1 MSAPAELVAALP
13 QYDIGESIGE
23 GGMGVVFAG
32 VHRTL
37 GRSVAIKQLPWDV
50 LNHAAS
56 SELFDREARVLASL
70 DHPHI
75 VPVYDYVRTGREH
88 LLVMERLDGG
98 TVHSRFHGGGV
109 SGEQACAIGLAML
122 AGLHAAHRAGVL
134 HLDVK
139 PRNLLFSTQGVVK
152 VADFGIARV
161 ISEGATLVTHGGEIL
176 GTPAYIAPEQAMGN
190 ALSAAADV
198 YAAGTVLYELLSG
211 RLPFDNTRGAISMM
225 RQHMFTDPQPIAG
238 VPAPIAG
245 VVMRSLA
252 RELDARYREAESFA
266 ADLAAAATV
275 VYGSG
280 WLERAGVPVLH
291 LTPRMIAG
299 LNSVTAPVLPADAR
313 TRPVA
318 RPGATLVG
326 APAEVGD
333 PGWAGGPGAGAAG
346 PGSPG
351 GGPDGAGGGWP
362 GGAAGAGVN
371 GSGRP
376 GGQAGPG
383 DAAGSGWPGGAGGAG
398 VAGAGRPGG
407 PGGPGDAAGSGWPGG
422 AGGAGVAGAG
432 RPGGPGGP
440 GDAAG
445 SGWPGGAGGAGVAG
459 AGRPGGPGGEAS
471 SGWPGGA
478 TGAAADG
485 SGASQAAV
493 VWLRLAAGAAAIV
506 LVVLA
511 LLNPARLPHQA
522 STLVLGG
529 ASDSAPVEVDLS
541 KPLVLTGP
549 GNPGHVALDLSA
561 AGIPLGSASAE
572 AKPGGNGFTAE
583 LTLPGIARWIVGGA
597 VTADVRTGSATQ
609 TFTLLTSQHPLAS
622 AMGAGSLILALFAL
636 AYLESGLR
644 TIRNGH
650 RWRGAAVGGPVLG
663 LLFGAAVWLCVTVLR
678 VHEPSPGF
686 GAGCAVAGAVA
697 AGLVVAAARRR
708 ASTVVSRPSGR

>member
-1 MSAPAELVAALP
+1 MSAPAELIAALP
-13 QYDIGESIGE
+13 QYDIGAEIGE

-37 GRSVAIKQLPWDV
+37 GRSVAIKQLPWDI

-98 TVHSRFHGGGV
+98 TVHSRFHGDGV

-122 AGLHAAHRAGVL
+122 AGLHAAHLAGVL

-190 ALSAAADV
+190 ALSPAADV

-225 RQHMFTDPQPIAG
+225 RQHMFTDPMPIAG
-238 VPAPIAG
+238 VPMPIAG

-252 RELDARYREAESFA
+252 RELDSRYREAESFA
-266 ADLAAAATV
+266 ADLAAAATA
-275 VYGSG
+275 VYGPG
-280 WLERAGVPVLH
+280 WLERSGVPVLH
-291 LTPRMIAG
+291 LPPRVIAG
-299 LNSVTAPVLPADAR
+299 LNSTTGPAPQAVGLGPATPDPSR
-313 TRPVA
+313 TRPVQ
-318 RPGATLVG
+318 RPGAPNPTLA
-326 APAEVGD
+326 APHAHLD
-333 PGWAGGPGAGAAG
+333 PNLTSGTPGRPPEDSPSATPIVWLRAGAA
-346 PGSPG
+346 
-351 GGPDGAGGGWP
+351 
-362 GGAAGAGVN
+362 
-371 GSGRP
+371 
-376 GGQAGPG
+376 
-383 DAAGSGWPGGAGGAG
+383 
-398 VAGAGRPGG
+398 
-407 PGGPGDAAGSGWPGG
+407 
-422 AGGAGVAGAG
+422 
-432 RPGGPGGP
+432 
-440 GDAAG
+440 
-445 SGWPGGAGGAGVAG
+445 
-459 AGRPGGPGGEAS
+459 
-471 SGWPGGA
+471 
-478 TGAAADG
+478 
-485 SGASQAAV
+485 
-493 VWLRLAAGAAAIV
+493 LAALALI
-506 LVVLA
+506 VLA
-511 LLNPARLPHQA
+511 LLNPERLPHSA
-522 STLVLGG
+522 SPTLNLGG
-529 ASDSAPVEVDLS
+529 TAVSAPVEVDLS
-541 KPLVLTGP
+541 KPLIFSGP
-549 GNPGHVALDLSA
+549 GNPGPVAIDLSA
-561 AGIPLGSASAE
+561 AGIPLGSAESV
-572 AKPGGNGFTAE
+572 AKPEGNGFTAE

-597 VTADVRTGSATQ
+597 VTATVRTGPITQ

-650 RWRGAAVGGPVLG
+650 RWRGATVGGPVLG
-663 LLFGAAVWLCVTVLR
+663 ILFGAAVWLCVSVLR
-678 VHEPSPGF
+678 LHEPSPGF
-686 GAGCAVAGAVA
+686 GAGCAVAGALA

-708 ASTVVSRPSGR
+708 ASTVRLIRPSAAT

>member
-13 QYDIGESIGE
+13 QYDIGASIGE

-109 SGEQACAIGLAML
+109 NGEQACAIGLAML

-190 ALSAAADV
+190 ALSPAADV

-275 VYGSG
+275 VYGPG
-280 WLERAGVPVLH
+280 WLERSGVPVLH

-299 LNSVTAPVLPADAR
+299 LNSATAPAPPAEAR

-326 APAEVGD
+326 AP
-333 PGWAGGPGAGAAG
+333 GGPPRGLPPG
-346 PGSPG
+346 PDST
-351 GGPDGAGGGWP
+351 GGPAP
-362 GGAAGAGVN
+362 S
-371 GSGRP
+371 GS
-376 GGQAGPG
+376 
-383 DAAGSGWPGGAGGAG
+383 S
-398 VAGAGRPGG
+398 
-407 PGGPGDAAGSGWPGG
+407 
-422 AGGAGVAGAG
+422 
-432 RPGGPGGP
+432 
-440 GDAAG
+440 
-445 SGWPGGAGGAGVAG
+445 
-459 AGRPGGPGGEAS
+459 
-471 SGWPGGA
+471 
-478 TGAAADG
+478 
-485 SGASQAAV
+485 AAV
-493 VWLRLAAGAAAIV
+493 LWLRLAAAAAAIV

-511 LLNPARLPHQA
+511 LLTPARLPHVA
-522 STLVLGG
+522 SATLHLGG
-529 ASDSAPVEVDLS
+529 AALSAPVEVDLS

-549 GNPGHVALDLSA
+549 GNPGPVTLDLSA
-561 AGIPLGSASAE
+561 AGIPLGSASAG
-572 AKPGGNGFTAE
+572 AKPDGNGFTAE
-583 LTLPGIARWIVGGA
+583 LTLPAIARWVVGGA
-597 VTADVRTGSATQ
+597 VTADVRTGTSTQ

-650 RWRGAAVGGPVLG
+650 RWRGAVVGGPVLG
-663 LLFGAAVWLCVTVLR
+663 LLFGTAVWLCVSVLR

-708 ASTVVSRPSGR
+708 TSTVVSRPSGR

>member
-13 QYDIGESIGE
+13 QYDIGASIGE

-139 PRNLLFSTQGVVK
+139 PRNLLFSTQGVMK

-190 ALSAAADV
+190 ALSPAADV

-238 VPAPIAG
+238 VPVPIAG

-291 LTPRMIAG
+291 LTPRVISG
-299 LNSVTAPVLPADAR
+299 LNSATAPAPPAEAR
-313 TRPVA
+313 TRPV
-318 RPGATLVG
+318 RQPGATLVG
-326 APAEVGD
+326 AVAEVGD
-333 PGWAGGPGAGAAG
+333 PGRAGGPGAGA
-346 PGSPG
+346 G
-351 GGPDGAGGGWP
+351 GAEGGAGWP
-362 GGAAGAGVN
+362 GV
-371 GSGRP
+371 P
-376 GGQAGPG
+376 
-383 DAAGSGWPGGAGGAG
+383 
-398 VAGAGRPGG
+398 
-407 PGGPGDAAGSGWPGG
+407 
-422 AGGAGVAGAG
+422 
-432 RPGGPGGP
+432 
-440 GDAAG
+440 
-445 SGWPGGAGGAGVAG
+445 
-459 AGRPGGPGGEAS
+459 
-471 SGWPGGA
+471 
-478 TGAAADG
+478 ADG
-485 SGASQAAV
+485 SGASQAVV
-493 VWLRLAAGAAAIV
+493 VWLRLAAAAAAIV

-511 LLNPARLPHQA
+511 LLNPARLPHPA
-522 STLVLGG
+522 SAPLNLGG
-529 ASDSAPVEVDLS
+529 ASVSAPVEVDLS
-541 KPLVLTGP
+541 KPLVLTGA
-549 GNPGHVALDLSA
+549 GNPGRVALDLSA
-561 AGIPLGSASAE
+561 AGIPLGSAATE

-597 VTADVRTGSATQ
+597 VTAEVRTGSSTQ
-609 TFTLLTSQHPLAS
+609 TFTLITSQHPLAS
-622 AMGAGSLILALFAL
+622 ALGAGSLILALFAL

-650 RWRGAAVGGPVLG
+650 RWRGAAAGGPVLG
-663 LLFGAAVWLCVTVLR
+663 LLFGAAVWLCVSVLR

>member
-190 ALSAAADV
+190 ALSPAADV

-238 VPAPIAG
+238 VPAPIAA

-275 VYGSG
+275 AHGPG
-280 WLERAGVPVLH
+280 WLERSGVPVLH
-291 LTPRMIAG
+291 LTPRVIAG
-299 LNSVTAPVLPADAR
+299 LNSATVPSPPGEAR
-313 TRPVA
+313 TRPVS

-326 APAEVGD
+326 AT
-333 PGWAGGPGAGAAG
+333 GGPPDPAHGLTRGQDSTSG
-346 PGSPG
+346 P
-351 GGPDGAGGGWP
+351 A
-362 GGAAGAGVN
+362 
-371 GSGRP
+371 
-376 GGQAGPG
+376 
-383 DAAGSGWPGGAGGAG
+383 
-398 VAGAGRPGG
+398 
-407 PGGPGDAAGSGWPGG
+407 
-422 AGGAGVAGAG
+422 
-432 RPGGPGGP
+432 
-440 GDAAG
+440 
-445 SGWPGGAGGAGVAG
+445 
-459 AGRPGGPGGEAS
+459 AS
-471 SGWPGGA
+471 S
-478 TGAAADG
+478 AAAR
-485 SGASQAAV
+485 
-493 VWLRLAAGAAAIV
+493 WLRLAAAVAAVV

-511 LLNPARLPHQA
+511 LLNPAQLRHQA
-522 STLVLGG
+522 SSALALGG
-529 ASDSAPVEVDLS
+529 SPVSAPVEADLS
-541 KPLVLTGP
+541 KPVVLTGP
-549 GNPGHVALDLSA
+549 GNPGRVALDLSA
-561 AGIPLGSASAE
+561 AGIPLGSASGEAE
-572 AKPGGNGFTAE
+572 PGGNGFTAE

-597 VTADVRTGSATQ
+597 VTADVRTGSSTQ
-609 TFTLLTSQHPLAS
+609 SFTLVTSQHPLAS

-663 LLFGAAVWLCVTVLR
+663 LLFGAAVWLCVSVLR
-678 VHEPSPGF
+678 LHEPSPGF
-686 GAGCAVAGAVA
+686 GAGCAVAGALA

>member
-1 MSAPAELVAALP
+1 MSAPAELIAALP
-13 QYDIGESIGE
+13 QYDIGAEIGE

-37 GRSVAIKQLPWDV
+37 GRSVAIKQLPWDI

-98 TVHSRFHGGGV
+98 TVHSRFHGDGV

-122 AGLHAAHRAGVL
+122 AGLHAAHLAGVL

-190 ALSAAADV
+190 ALSPAADV

-225 RQHMFTDPQPIAG
+225 RQHMFTDPMPIAG
-238 VPAPIAG
+238 VPMPIAG

-252 RELDARYREAESFA
+252 RELDSRYREAESFA
-266 ADLAAAATV
+266 ADLAAAATA
-275 VYGSG
+275 VYGPG
-280 WLERAGVPVLH
+280 WLERSGVPVLH
-291 LTPRMIAG
+291 LPPRVIAG
-299 LNSVTAPVLPADAR
+299 LNSTTGPAPQAVGLGAGGLGSAGTPGAAGLGVAGAAGGLGGAGAPGAGGLGSAGALGATPDPAR
-313 TRPVA
+313 TRPVQ
-318 RPGATLVG
+318 RPGAPNPTLA
-326 APAEVGD
+326 APHAHLD
-333 PGWAGGPGAGAAG
+333 PNLTGGTPAR
-346 PGSPG
+346 PPEDSP
-351 GGPDGAGGGWP
+351 
-362 GGAAGAGVN
+362 
-371 GSGRP
+371 S
-376 GGQAGPG
+376 
-383 DAAGSGWPGGAGGAG
+383 
-398 VAGAGRPGG
+398 
-407 PGGPGDAAGSGWPGG
+407 
-422 AGGAGVAGAG
+422 
-432 RPGGPGGP
+432 
-440 GDAAG
+440 
-445 SGWPGGAGGAGVAG
+445 
-459 AGRPGGPGGEAS
+459 
-471 SGWPGGA
+471 A
-478 TGAAADG
+478 TP
-485 SGASQAAV
+485 V
-493 VWLRLAAGAAAIV
+493 VWLRVGAALAALALI
-506 LVVLA
+506 VLA
-511 LLNPARLPHQA
+511 LLNPERLVHSA
-522 STLVLGG
+522 SPTLNLGG
-529 ASDSAPVEVDLS
+529 TAVSAPVEVDLS
-541 KPLVLTGP
+541 KPLIFSGP
-549 GNPGHVALDLSA
+549 GNPGPVAVDLSA
-561 AGIPLGSASAE
+561 AGIPLGSAE
-572 AKPGGNGFTAE
+572 TVAKPEGNGFTAE

-597 VTADVRTGSATQ
+597 VTATVRTGPITQ

-650 RWRGAAVGGPVLG
+650 RWRGATVGGPVLG
-663 LLFGAAVWLCVTVLR
+663 ILFGAAVWLCVSVLR
-678 VHEPSPGF
+678 LHEPSPGF
-686 GAGCAVAGAVA
+686 GAGCAVAGALA

-708 ASTVVSRPSGR
+708 ASTVRLIRPSAAT

>member
-190 ALSAAADV
+190 ALSPAADV

-238 VPAPIAG
+238 VPAPIAA

-280 WLERAGVPVLH
+280 WLERSGVPVLH

-299 LNSVTAPVLPADAR
+299 LNSATAPAPPADAR
-313 TRPVA
+313 TRPVS

-326 APAEVGD
+326 APAE
-333 PGWAGGPGAGAAG
+333 AGA
-346 PGSPG
+346 
-351 GGPDGAGGGWP
+351 GWP
-362 GGAAGAGVN
+362 GGAAGAGS
-371 GSGRP
+371 GASGRP
-376 GGQAGPG
+376 G
-383 DAAGSGWPGGAGGAG
+383 AG
-398 VAGAGRPGG
+398 V
-407 PGGPGDAAGSGWPGG
+407 D
-422 AGGAGVAGAG
+422 
-432 RPGGPGGP
+432 
-440 GDAAG
+440 
-445 SGWPGGAGGAGVAG
+445 
-459 AGRPGGPGGEAS
+459 
-471 SGWPGGA
+471 A
-478 TGAAADG
+478 TGAAQDG
-485 SGASQAAV
+485 SASQAVV
-493 VWLRLAAGAAAIV
+493 VWLRLAAAAAAIV

-511 LLNPARLPHQA
+511 LLNPARLPHPA
-522 STLVLGG
+522 SASLNLGG
-529 ASDSAPVEVDLS
+529 ASVSSPVEVDLS
-541 KPLVLTGP
+541 KPVILTGP
-549 GNPGHVALDLSA
+549 GNPGRVVLDLSA
-561 AGIPLGSASAE
+561 AGIPLGSASAD
-572 AKPGGNGFTAE
+572 AKPDGNGFTAE
-583 LTLPGIARWIVGGA
+583 VTLPGVARWIVGGA
-597 VTADVRTGSATQ
+597 VTADVRTGSSTQ

-663 LLFGAAVWLCVTVLR
+663 LLFGAAVWLCVSVLR

-686 GAGCAVAGAVA
+686 GAGCAVAGALA

>member
-190 ALSAAADV
+190 ALSPAADV

-238 VPAPIAG
+238 VPTPIAG

-275 VYGSG
+275 VYGPG

-291 LTPRMIAG
+291 LTPRMVAG
-299 LNSVTAPVLPADAR
+299 LNAATAPMPPAEAR
-313 TRPVA
+313 TRPVS
-318 RPGATLVG
+318 RPGPPDPTLVAALG
-326 APAEVGD
+326 NSLGPSLERSSEPDATG
-333 PGWAGGPGAGAAG
+333 GSAG
-346 PGSPG
+346 S
-351 GGPDGAGGGWP
+351 
-362 GGAAGAGVN
+362 
-371 GSGRP
+371 
-376 GGQAGPG
+376 
-383 DAAGSGWPGGAGGAG
+383 DAA
-398 VAGAGRPGG
+398 R
-407 PGGPGDAAGSGWPGG
+407 
-422 AGGAGVAGAG
+422 
-432 RPGGPGGP
+432 
-440 GDAAG
+440 
-445 SGWPGGAGGAGVAG
+445 
-459 AGRPGGPGGEAS
+459 
-471 SGWPGGA
+471 
-478 TGAAADG
+478 
-485 SGASQAAV
+485 AAV
-493 VWLRLAAGAAAIV
+493 LWLRLAAVAAAVV

-511 LLNPARLPHQA
+511 LLNPARLPHGA
-522 STLVLGG
+522 PATLDLGG
-529 ASDSAPVEVDLS
+529 APVSAPVEVDLS
-541 KPLVLTGP
+541 KPLTLTGP
-549 GNPGHVALDLSA
+549 GNPGRLTLDLSA

-572 AKPGGNGFTAE
+572 AKPDGNRFTAQ

-597 VTADVRTGSATQ
+597 VTAEVRTGTSAQ
-609 TFTLLTSQHPLAS
+609 AFTLLTSQHPLAS

-663 LLFGAAVWLCVTVLR
+663 ILFGAAVWLCVSVLR
-678 VHEPSPGF
+678 VREPSPGF
-686 GAGCAVAGAVA
+686 GAGCAVAGALA
-697 AGLVVAAARRR
+697 AGLIVAAARRR

>member
-13 QYDIGESIGE
+13 QYDIGAEIGE

-32 VHRTL
+32 THRTL

-50 LNHAAS
+50 LNHTTT

-109 SGEQACAIGLAML
+109 SGEQACAIGLATL

-139 PRNLLFSTQGVVK
+139 PRNLLFSTQGVMK

-190 ALSAAADV
+190 ALSPAADV
-198 YAAGTVLYELLSG
+198 YAAGTVLYELLS
-211 RLPFDNTRGAISMM
+211 RQLPFDNTRGAISMM
-225 RQHMFTDPQPIAG
+225 RQHMFTDPRPIAG
-238 VPAPIAG
+238 VPMPIAG
-245 VVMRSLA
+245 VIMRSLA

-266 ADLAAAATV
+266 ADLAAAATA
-275 VYGSG
+275 VYGPG
-280 WLERAGVPVLH
+280 WLERSGVPVLH
-291 LTPRMIAG
+291 LTPRVIAG
-299 LNSVTAPVLPADAR
+299 LNSATAPSPPVEAR
-313 TRPVA
+313 TRPVR
-318 RPGATLVG
+318 RPGPDPTLT
-326 APAEVGD
+326 
-333 PGWAGGPGAGAAG
+333 GGPTSPPAAG
-346 PGSPG
+346 PGPH
-351 GGPDGAGGGWP
+351 PD
-362 GGAAGAGVN
+362 AA
-371 GSGRP
+371 SGR
-376 GGQAGPG
+376 
-383 DAAGSGWPGGAGGAG
+383 
-398 VAGAGRPGG
+398 
-407 PGGPGDAAGSGWPGG
+407 
-422 AGGAGVAGAG
+422 
-432 RPGGPGGP
+432 
-440 GDAAG
+440 
-445 SGWPGGAGGAGVAG
+445 
-459 AGRPGGPGGEAS
+459 
-471 SGWPGGA
+471 
-478 TGAAADG
+478 GAAA
-485 SGASQAAV
+485 V
-493 VWLRLAAGAAAIV
+493 LWLRLAAAAAAIV

-511 LLNPARLPHQA
+511 LLNPERLPHQA
-522 STLVLGG
+522 SPTLNLGG
-529 ASDSAPVEVDLS
+529 APVTTPVEVDLS

-549 GNPGHVALDLSA
+549 GNPGLVTVGLAA
-561 AGIPLGSASAE
+561 AGIPLGSAEAQ
-572 AKPGGNGFTAE
+572 AKPDGNGFTAQ

-597 VTADVRTGSATQ
+597 VTATVRTEAATQ

-650 RWRGAAVGGPVLG
+650 RWRGAVVGAPVLG
-663 LLFGAAVWLCVTVLR
+663 ILFGAAVWLCVSVLR

-697 AGLVVAAARRR
+697 AGLVLAAARRR
-708 ASTVVSRPSGR
+708 ASTAKLIQPSSAAWHPR

>member
-13 QYDIGESIGE
+13 QYDIGAEIGE
-23 GGMGVVFAG
+23 GGMGLVFAG
-32 VHRTL
+32 THRTL

-139 PRNLLFSTQGVVK
+139 PRNLLFTLQGVMK

-190 ALSAAADV
+190 ALSPAADV
-198 YAAGTVLYELLSG
+198 YAAGTVLYELLS
-211 RLPFDNTRGAISMM
+211 RQLPFDNTRGAISMM
-225 RQHMFTDPQPIAG
+225 RQHMFTDPRPIAG
-238 VPAPIAG
+238 VPMPIAG
-245 VVMRSLA
+245 VIMRSLA

-266 ADLAAAATV
+266 ADLAGAATA
-275 VYGSG
+275 VYGPG
-280 WLERAGVPVLH
+280 WLERSGVPVLH
-291 LTPRMIAG
+291 LTPRVIAG
-299 LNSVTAPVLPADAR
+299 LNSPTAPAPPGEAR
-313 TRPVA
+313 TRPVQ
-318 RPGATLVG
+318 RPSGPNPTLV
-326 APAEVGD
+326 APNGSPAT
-333 PGWAGGPGAGAAG
+333 GPGF
-346 PGSPG
+346 
-351 GGPDGAGGGWP
+351 
-362 GGAAGAGVN
+362 
-371 GSGRP
+371 
-376 GGQAGPG
+376 
-383 DAAGSGWPGGAGGAG
+383 G
-398 VAGAGRPGG
+398 VAG
-407 PGGPGDAAGSGWPGG
+407 
-422 AGGAGVAGAG
+422 
-432 RPGGPGGP
+432 
-440 GDAAG
+440 
-445 SGWPGGAGGAGVAG
+445 
-459 AGRPGGPGGEAS
+459 
-471 SGWPGGA
+471 
-478 TGAAADG
+478 DG
-485 SGASQAAV
+485 SGPLDPGSDPARGSRAAV
-493 VWLRLAAGAAAIV
+493 LWLRLAAAAAAIV

-511 LLNPARLPHQA
+511 LLNPERLPHQA
-522 STLVLGG
+522 SPTLLLGTEPVTE
-529 ASDSAPVEVDLS
+529 PVEVDLS
-541 KPLVLTGP
+541 KPLTLAGT
-549 GNPGHVALDLSA
+549 GNPGPVALTLSA
-561 AGIPLGSASAE
+561 AGIPLGSAE
-572 AKPGGNGFTAE
+572 TDAKPAGNGFTAQ
-583 LTLPGIARWIVGGA
+583 LTLPAIARWVVGGA
-597 VTADVRTGSATQ
+597 VTATVRTGPVTQ
-609 TFTLLTSQHPLAS
+609 TFTLRTSQHPLAS

-650 RWRGAAVGGPVLG
+650 RWRGASVGGPVLG
-663 LLFGAAVWLCVTVLR
+663 LLFGAVAWLCVAVLR
-678 VHEPSPGF
+678 VHEPAPGF

>member
-190 ALSAAADV
+190 ALSPAADV

-238 VPAPIAG
+238 VPSPIAA

-275 VYGSG
+275 AYGPG
-280 WLERAGVPVLH
+280 WLERSGVPVLH
-291 LTPRMIAG
+291 LTPRVIAG
-299 LNSVTAPVLPADAR
+299 LNSATAPAHPAEAR
-313 TRPVA
+313 TRPVS

-326 APAEVGD
+326 APAEVGE
-333 PGWAGGPGAGAAG
+333 PGRPGADAPGA
-346 PGSPG
+346 
-351 GGPDGAGGGWP
+351 
-362 GGAAGAGVN
+362 
-371 GSGRP
+371 GRP
-376 GGQAGPG
+376 GG
-383 DAAGSGWPGGAGGAG
+383 AGSGAGVAGGEWPGGAGSGAGVAGGEWPGGAGSGAGVAGAEWPGGAGSGAG
-398 VAGAGRPGG
+398 VAGAGPGG
-407 PGGPGDAAGSGWPGG
+407 SGRAGADAGAGWSGGAAGSAP
-422 AGGAGVAGAG
+422 
-432 RPGGPGGP
+432 
-440 GDAAG
+440 DE
-445 SGWPGGAGGAGVAG
+445 S
-459 AGRPGGPGGEAS
+459 
-471 SGWPGGA
+471 
-478 TGAAADG
+478 
-485 SGASQAAV
+485 ASQAAV
-493 VWLRLAAGAAAIV
+493 VWLRLAAAAAAVV

-511 LLNPARLPHQA
+511 LLNPARLPHQV
-522 STLVLGG
+522 STVTLGG
-529 ASDSAPVEVDLS
+529 DSAAAPVEVDLS
-541 KPLVLTGP
+541 KPVVLTGP
-549 GNPGHVALDLSA
+549 GQPGRVALALSA

-572 AKPGGNGFTAE
+572 AKPEGNGFSAE
-583 LTLPGIARWIVGGA
+583 LTLPGVARWIVGGA
-597 VTADVRTGSATQ
+597 VTAEVRTDSATQ

-663 LLFGAAVWLCVTVLR
+663 LLFGAAVWLCVSVLR

>member
-13 QYDIGESIGE
+13 QYEIGAEIGE

-50 LNHAAS
+50 LNHTAS

-98 TVHSRFHGGGV
+98 TVHSRFHGEGV

-190 ALSAAADV
+190 ALSPAADV

-211 RLPFDNTRGAISMM
+211 ELPFDNTRGAISMM
-225 RQHMFTDPQPIAG
+225 RQHMFTDPRPISGVPMPIAG
-238 VPAPIAG
+238 VI
-245 VVMRSLA
+245 MRSLA
-252 RELDARYREAESFA
+252 RELESRYREAESFA
-266 ADLAAAATV
+266 ADLSAAATA
-275 VYGSG
+275 VYGAG
-280 WLERAGVPVLH
+280 WLERSGVPVLH
-291 LTPRMIAG
+291 LTPRVIAG
-299 LNSVTAPVLPADAR
+299 LNAATVPVVDER
-313 TRPVA
+313 TRPVQ
-318 RPGATLVG
+318 RPTGPNATLVG
-326 APAEVGD
+326 SPAEPNGFTQ
-333 PGWAGGPGAGAAG
+333 
-346 PGSPG
+346 
-351 GGPDGAGGGWP
+351 
-362 GGAAGAGVN
+362 GAAGAPGAPW
-371 GSGRP
+371 GGDRAGFPPSADSSGPAWPADPTP
-376 GGQAGPG
+376 GGDSA
-383 DAAGSGWPGGAGGAG
+383 
-398 VAGAGRPGG
+398 R
-407 PGGPGDAAGSGWPGG
+407 
-422 AGGAGVAGAG
+422 
-432 RPGGPGGP
+432 
-440 GDAAG
+440 
-445 SGWPGGAGGAGVAG
+445 
-459 AGRPGGPGGEAS
+459 
-471 SGWPGGA
+471 
-478 TGAAADG
+478 TG
-485 SGASQAAV
+485 SQAAV
-493 VWLRLAAGAAAIV
+493 IGLRLAAAAAAVV

-511 LLNPARLPHQA
+511 LLNPARLPHEA
-522 STLVLGG
+522 SPTLNLG
-529 ASDSAPVEVDLS
+529 AAPVSAPVEVDLS
-541 KPLVLTGP
+541 KPLTLTGP
-549 GNPGHVALDLSA
+549 GNPGRVAISLSA
-561 AGIPLGSASAE
+561 AGIPLGSAATD
-572 AKPGGNGFTAE
+572 AKPDGNGFTAQ
-583 LTLPGIARWIVGGA
+583 LTLPALARWIVGGA
-597 VTADVRTGSATQ
+597 VTATVQTGPVTQ

-622 AMGAGSLILALFAL
+622 AMGAGTLILALFAL

-650 RWRGAAVGGPVLG
+650 RWRGATVGGPVLG
-663 LLFGAAVWLCVTVLR
+663 LLFGAAVWLCVSVLR

>member
-13 QYDIGESIGE
+13 QYEIGASIGE

-190 ALSAAADV
+190 ALSPAADV

-225 RQHMFTDPQPIAG
+225 RQHMFTDPRPIAG
-238 VPAPIAG
+238 VPTPIAA

-266 ADLAAAATV
+266 ADLAAAATAA
-275 VYGSG
+275 YGPG

-291 LTPRMIAG
+291 LPPRVIAG
-299 LNSVTAPVLPADAR
+299 LNAAPVPPGEAR

-326 APAEVGD
+326 APGD
-333 PGWAGGPGAGAAG
+333 PGWAGAGPDGADPGWPGAGAGAAG
-346 PGSPG
+346 
-351 GGPDGAGGGWP
+351 AGWP
-362 GGAAGAGVN
+362 GGDAAAAPGAA

-376 GGQAGPG
+376 G
-383 DAAGSGWPGGAGGAG
+383 AGSGWPGGESGAG
-398 VAGAGRPGG
+398 PDGAGARRTGAPGA
-407 PGGPGDAAGSGWPGG
+407 DAADS
-422 AGGAGVAGAG
+422 
-432 RPGGPGGP
+432 
-440 GDAAG
+440 AANN
-445 SGWPGGAGGAGVAG
+445 
-459 AGRPGGPGGEAS
+459 
-471 SGWPGGA
+471 
-478 TGAAADG
+478 
-485 SGASQAAV
+485 SQAV
-493 VWLRLAAGAAAIV
+493 VLWLRLAAAAAAIV

-511 LLNPARLPHQA
+511 LLNPARLPHEA
-522 STLVLGG
+522 SGVLALGG
-529 ASDSAPVEVDLS
+529 ASVATPVEVDLS

-549 GNPGHVALDLSA
+549 GNPGPVALDLSA
-561 AGIPLGSASAE
+561 AGIPLGSAATQ
-572 AKPGGNGFTAE
+572 AKPDGNGFTAE

-597 VTADVRTGSATQ
+597 VTADVRTGSATR

-636 AYLESGLR
+636 AYFESGLR

-663 LLFGAAVWLCVTVLR
+663 VLFGAAVWLCVSVLR